1 VPDELRGRM
10 MGMQMAAV
18 AGAPRIG
25 DVESGAVAAA
35 FTPLTSVVSG
45 GLACVAGALILAR
58 LLPAFRRQE
67 VPASHNLKT
76 YVAAHPRSSRRP
88 VRHRRDQCAAGV
100 ITARRAACG

>member
-25 DVESGAVAAA
+25 DAETGAVAAA

-45 GLACVAGALILAR
+45 GLACIAGALILAR
-58 LLPAFRRQE
+58 LLPAFRRQTA
-67 VPASHNLKT
+67 PAI
-76 YVAAHPRSSRRP
+76 HPGSGRS
-88 VRHRRDQCAAGV
+88 
-100 ITARRAACG
+100 